1 MINLIVWP
9 IAGGLLGWTASLIM
23 RTGDEQST
31 FLNILVGIIGA
42 AIAGLLFG
50 ASTIKQADFNF
61 PSFVIALVGAV
72 ILLALINLFSQ
83 RALR

>member
-1 MINLIVWP
+1 MINLIVWL
-9 IAGGLLGWTASLIM
+9 IAGGLLGWLAGLIM
-23 RTGDEQST
+23 HTGDEQGT

-50 ASTIKQADFNF
+50 ASTINQADFSF
-61 PSFVIALVGAV
+61 PMLVVSLAGAI
-72 ILLALINLFSQ
+72 ILVALINLFSR

>member
-1 MINLIVWP
+1 MINLILWLVS
-9 IAGGLLGWTASLIM
+9 GGLIGWMASLIM
-23 RTGDEQST
+23 PAGDEQGT

-50 ASTIKQADFNF
+50 ASTINQANF
-61 PSFVIALVGAV
+61 SLPALVVSLLGAML
-72 ILLALINLFSQ
+72 ILAIINLFSR